1 MSTAGTSD
9 RHLCCCLSFSGGNQ
23 SDMCDFQV
31 KFQHV
36 STNYFMSDCRLLSGK
51 KKGKGKGRGRG
62 GKGKGKGRWLG
73 KGRGRGCGQMS
84 SDVPVSENS
93 AARAVRRRLSFN
105 DDEPVGSAKTG
116 PVRTEEAQESARGD
130 DQNKQ
135 DDSEVEVAE
144 TQGPCPTEVEN
155 CPGAERMNVDE
166 TADDDDDDDDAARD
180 LQQVPAS
187 QPDEHHAVAGHNS
200 EQAEVVEHQ
209 TLTAENLALASQP
222 VAEEAHADAA
232 RPAGT
237 GAAKASTIRG
247 PQVNRTPDDLAL
259 ITPPCCSI
267 HLNCILAVLRYTA
280 FLTQIGL

>member
-1 MSTAGTSD
+1 
-9 RHLCCCLSFSGGNQ
+9 
-23 SDMCDFQV
+23 
-31 KFQHV
+31 
-36 STNYFMSDCRLLSGK
+36 
-51 KKGKGKGRGRG
+51 
-62 GKGKGKGRWLG
+62 
-73 KGRGRGCGQMS
+73 MS

-93 AARAVRRRLSFN
+93 AARAVRRRLSFG
-105 DDEPVGSAKTG
+105 DDTPAGSAKTG
-116 PVRTEEAQESARGD
+116 PVETEEAQESARGD

-166 TADDDDDDDDAARD
+166 TADDDDAAASQPASQPAGQPD
-180 LQQVPAS
+180 EQVPAS

-267 HLNCILAVLRYTA
+267 HLNCILAGLRYTA
-280 FLTQIGL
+280 FLTQISL

>member
-1 MSTAGTSD
+1 
-9 RHLCCCLSFSGGNQ
+9 
-23 SDMCDFQV
+23 
-31 KFQHV
+31 
-36 STNYFMSDCRLLSGK
+36 
-51 KKGKGKGRGRG
+51 
-62 GKGKGKGRWLG
+62 
-73 KGRGRGCGQMS
+73 MS

-93 AARAVRRRLSFN
+93 AARAVRRRLSFG
-105 DDEPVGSAKTG
+105 DDTPAGSAKTG
-116 PVRTEEAQESARGD
+116 PVETEEAQESARGD

-144 TQGPCPTEVEN
+144 TQGPCPEVES

-166 TADDDDDDDDAARD
+166 TADDDDDAARD

-200 EQAEVVEHQ
+200 EKAEVVKHQ

-222 VAEEAHADAA
+222 VAEEAQADAA

-267 HLNCILAVLRYTA
+267 HLNCILAGLRYTA
-280 FLTQIGL
+280 FLTQISL

>member
-1 MSTAGTSD
+1 M
-9 RHLCCCLSFSGGNQ
+9 
-23 SDMCDFQV
+23 FQ
-31 KFQHV
+31 QL
-36 STNYFMSDCRLLSGK
+36 NYFMSDCRLLSGK

-62 GKGKGKGRWLG
+62 EKGKGKGRWLG

-93 AARAVRRRLSFN
+93 AARAVRRRLSFG
-105 DDEPVGSAKTG
+105 DDKPVGSAKTG
-116 PVRTEEAQESARGD
+116 PVETEEAQESARGD

-166 TADDDDDDDDAARD
+166 TADDDDAAASQPASQPAGQPD
-180 LQQVPAS
+180 EQVPAS

-267 HLNCILAVLRYTA
+267 HLNCILAGLRYTA
-280 FLTQIGL
+280 FLTQISL

>member
-1 MSTAGTSD
+1 
-9 RHLCCCLSFSGGNQ
+9 
-23 SDMCDFQV
+23 
-31 KFQHV
+31 
-36 STNYFMSDCRLLSGK
+36 MSDCRLLSGK

-62 GKGKGKGRWLG
+62 EKGKGKGRWLG

-93 AARAVRRRLSFN
+93 AARAVRRRLSFG
-105 DDEPVGSAKTG
+105 DDTPAGSAKTG
-116 PVRTEEAQESARGD
+116 PVETEEAQESARGD

-166 TADDDDDDDDAARD
+166 TADDDDAAASQPASQPAGQPD
-180 LQQVPAS
+180 EQVPAS

-267 HLNCILAVLRYTA
+267 HLNCILAGLRYTA
-280 FLTQIGL
+280 FLTQISL